1 MLMYMLIGVG
11 ALFAI
16 IVIAFLIISKK
27 SKSSEIREIQRL
39 REGTKEKSFS
49 AEILYQKL
57 YVIYLRTPFLKRYI
71 LKLRRRLA
79 IINVEDEYLTRKQAA
94 RILTRTILIII
105 PLAIAIVVIT
115 HENTLLMTMLLIFE
129 LFMVDT
135 FIDGMVDKLDNKL
148 LTEQI

>member
-115 HENTLLMTMLLIFE
+115 HENTLLMTMLQ
-129 LFMVDT
+129 V
-135 FIDGMVDKLDNKL
+135 GS
-148 LTEQI
+148 

>member
-27 SKSSEIREIQRL
+27 SKNSEIREIQRL

-115 HENTLLMTMLLIFE
+115 HENT
-129 LFMVDT
+129 
-135 FIDGMVDKLDNKL
+135 
-148 LTEQI
+148 